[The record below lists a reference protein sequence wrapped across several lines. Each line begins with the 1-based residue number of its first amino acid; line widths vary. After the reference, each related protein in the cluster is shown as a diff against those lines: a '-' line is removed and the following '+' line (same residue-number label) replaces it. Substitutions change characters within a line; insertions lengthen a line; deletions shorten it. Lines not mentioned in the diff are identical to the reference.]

1 MRRKQRGLNANQV
14 FYLIHEGFRNTWQNR
29 LMALASV
36 GVLVCCL
43 LLTGFSYLLYVNVEK
58 MFQNAY
64 EQNVV
69 AVYLDT
75 HLTDAQVEKVGEHL
89 REIDNIDKMRFLSKE
104 EFLAQYGGAL
114 EEDVLSSFE
123 GDNNPLPDTYIIT
136 MKDLALFEDTLDRIE
151 TVAGVE
157 EASYDADTAAILTR
171 VRSVTLALGGGII
184 VMLLA
189 VSLFI
194 IVNTIKL
201 TVHNRREEIYI
212 MKWVGAT
219 DSYVR
224 FPFVVEGLLVG
235 LVSGVVGYGLIAL
248 LYQAI
253 VDNLSFDNPLL
264 QPVSFDS
271 QWLPLLFGFL
281 VGGMLVGVCG
291 SVISMNK
298 YLKREGDVYA

>member
-14 FYLIHEGFRNTWQNR
+14 FYLIREGFRNTWQNR
-29 LMALASV
+29 LMALASA

-64 EQNVV
+64 KQNVV

-75 HLTDAQVEKVGEHL
+75 HLTDAQVEKVGKHL

-104 EFLAQYGGAL
+104 EFLAQYGGPL

-123 GDNNPLPDTYIIT
+123 GDNNPLPDTYIIS

-151 TVAGVE
+151 SVAGVE

-253 VDNLSFDNPLL
+253 MDNLSFDNPLL

-298 YLKREGDVYA
+298 YLKREGDVIS

>member
-1 MRRKQRGLNANQV
+1 MRRKQRGLNTNQV
-14 FYLIHEGFRNTWQNR
+14 FYLIREGLRNTWQNR

-151 TVAGVE
+151 AVAGVE

-171 VRSVTLALGGGII
+171 VRSVTLALGSGII

-253 VDNLSFDNPLL
+253 MDNLSFDNPLL

-298 YLKREGDVYA
+298 YLKREGDVIS

>member
-1 MRRKQRGLNANQV
+1 MKWHQIL
-14 FYLIHEGFRNTWQNR
+14 YLIREGFRNTWQNR

-43 LLTGFSYLLYVNVEK
+43 MLTGFSYLIYVNVEQ

-75 HLTDAQVEKVGEHL
+75 DLTDAQVTQVGNTL
-89 REIDNIDKMRFLSKE
+89 RGIDNIKDIDFLSKE

-114 EEDVLSSFE
+114 DEDILTSFE
-123 GDNNPLPDTYIIT
+123 GDNNPMPDTYIIT
-136 MKDLALFEDTLDRIE
+136 MHDLALFRDTLNRIE
-151 TVAGVE
+151 SIAGVE
-157 EASYDADTAAILTR
+157 EASYDAGTAEVLTR
-171 VRSVTLALGGGII
+171 VRSVALALGSGII
-184 VMLLA
+184 VVLLV

-194 IVNTIKL
+194 IVDTIKL

-212 MKWVGAT
+212 MKSVGAT

-224 FPFVVEGLLVG
+224 FPFVVEGLILG
-235 LVSGVVGYGLIAL
+235 LVSGTVGYGLIAL
-248 LYQAI
+248 VYQSI
-253 VDNLSFDNPLL
+253 MDNLTFDNPLL
-264 QPVSFDS
+264 QLVPFGD
-271 QWLPLLFGFL
+271 QWGVLLFGFL

-291 SVISMNK
+291 SAISMSK
-298 YLKREGDVYA
+298 YLKQEGSLRL